1 MEDSGPLYWLPSS
14 VKQEARR
21 LCPVVCV
28 LLLYPLT
35 ARCCSCDYP
44 FSRGVNSVSGKL
56 TANTQ
61 PSLGSLLSRGL
72 SGLLCRHSCTDALS
86 SGSCAQGRTCPRS
99 AFRITFLPVLLSS
112 SYLFISKLVCFV
124 SLYPFS
130 ELLQQLRYDMLVLFE
145 NICWWAILQMRKSR
159 PRQVK

>member
-112 SYLFISKLVCFV
+112 SYLFISMLCLIV
-124 SLYPFS
+124 SFLWTSAAVKVWYAGIIWKY
-130 ELLQQLRYDMLVLFE
+130 LLMSHFTDEEIKAQ
-145 NICWWAILQMRKSR
+145 AG
-159 PRQVK
+159 

>member
-112 SYLFISKLVCFV
+112 SYLFISMLCLIV
-124 SLYPFS
+124 SFLWTSATVKVWYAGIIWKY
-130 ELLQQLRYDMLVLFE
+130 LLMSHFTDEEIKAQ
-145 NICWWAILQMRKSR
+145 AG
-159 PRQVK
+159 